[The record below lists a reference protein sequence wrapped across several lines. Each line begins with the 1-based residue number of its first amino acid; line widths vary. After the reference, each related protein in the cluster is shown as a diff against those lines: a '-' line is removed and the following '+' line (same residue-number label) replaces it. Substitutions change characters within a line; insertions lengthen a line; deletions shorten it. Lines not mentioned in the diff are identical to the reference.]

1 MKNVKVTI
9 EIDGVVTLEENTKT
23 FHEEN
28 LEDTFSNEYEQET
41 EQEQFLWCLECLE
54 NSIQDEFRVI
64 KKPLLNRD

>member
-9 EIDGVVTLEENTKT
+9 QIDGVVTLEEDTKT
-23 FHEEN
+23 FHKEN
-28 LEDTFSNEYEQET
+28 LEDTFSDEYEQET

-64 KKPLLNRD
+64 KKHLLNRD